1 MANFLKIDS
10 TALFQQIPS
19 EKEWVPDLH
28 LARFIQEIVGELDMT
43 VFEKTYRGCGSKA
56 YPPATLMA
64 LLIYAYLTGVF
75 SSRKM
80 EAATYDSIAFRF
92 LAGNTHPDHSSL
104 SHFRKRFQ
112 GEFKKLFLRVLVIA
126 SEMGVVRLGSVAV
139 DGTKIKANASK
150 HSALSWAHA
159 EKIEAQLQREIE
171 MLLTQADKAEN
182 APRPDGFD
190 LPAEIAR
197 RTERLA
203 GIAKAMA
210 KIEERAAERHARELA
225 VYAEKLAARAIKVAQ
240 TGKKLGGKAP
250 KEPVPGP
257 LPGDQVNLTDEESR
271 IMPTSGGGFDQCYN
285 AQAAVDTKTMMV
297 VAAYVTQATNDKK
310 EVEPMVEELA
320 AAPECLGQVDTLIAD
335 TGFCSAANVDICRK
349 AGMEPLIA
357 VAREHHHPDCMERFT
372 EPPPLPKDAT
382 PVQKMAHRLKT
393 VAGRKIYALRKQIV
407 EPVFGIIKSV
417 MGFRRF
423 SLRGLESV
431 NNEWNLVC
439 LAWNL
444 KRLAKLR
451 LQ

>member
-1 MANFLKIDS
+1 MSNFLKIDT
-10 TALFQQIPS
+10 TALFQQVPS
-19 EKEWVPDLH
+19 EQKWIPEGH
-28 LARFIQEIVGELDMT
+28 LARFVLEVISQMDLTAFV
-43 VFEKTYRGCGSKA
+43 YRGSGSKA

-64 LLIYAYLTGVF
+64 MLIYGYLTGVF
-75 SSRKM
+75 SSRKI
-80 EAATYDSIAFRF
+80 ETATYDSIAFRF
-92 LAGNTHPDHSSL
+92 IAGNTHPDHSSL

-126 SEMGVVRLGSVAV
+126 SEMGVARLGSVAV

-159 EKIEAQLQREIE
+159 EKIEAQLKQEIE
-171 MLLTQADKAEN
+171 MLLAQADKADN
-182 APRPDGFD
+182 VPRPDGFD
-190 LPAEIAR
+190 LPAEMTR
-197 RTERLA
+197 RTDRLA
-203 GIAKAMA
+203 GIAKAKA
-210 KIEERAAERHARELA
+210 NIEERAAERHARELA
-225 VYAEKLAARAIKVAQ
+225 AYAEKLAERETKAAQ
-240 TGKKLGGKAP
+240 TGKKVGGKPP

-285 AQAAVDTKTMMV
+285 AQAAVDTKTMLVM
-297 VAAYVTQATNDKK
+297 AAYVTQATNDKK
-310 EVEPMVEELA
+310 EVEPMVKELA
-320 AAPECLGQVDTLIAD
+320 AAPECLGQVDTFLAD
-335 TGFCSAANVDICRK
+335 TGYCSAANVEVCHI

-357 VAREHHHPDCMERFT
+357 VQRERHHPDCMERFT
-372 EPPPLPKDAT
+372 EPPALPKDAT

-393 VAGRKIYALRKQIV
+393 IAGRKLYALRKQIV

-423 SLRGLESV
+423 SMRGLESA

-439 LAWNL
+439 LAWNV

-451 LQ
+451 PH